1 MFSLFSFFIH
11 FPGGQ
16 LTPFAPMC
24 GRPWWAA
31 LYCEQYHL
39 NSRAGIG
46 KAELRLRFLKLGVSR
61 FDPNTTACRTS
72 VYL

>member
-1 MFSLFSFFIH
+1 
-11 FPGGQ
+11 
-16 LTPFAPMC
+16 MC

-46 KAELRLRFLKLGVSR
+46 KAELRLRFLKMGVSR